1 MGTTELSKRSADTT
15 AEICAG
21 FELGDEAKQL
31 LAERRLHLEA
41 EPGAFL
47 DELLALEL
55 HVDAVRFLAYAL
67 PKREAVWWACQCVR
81 SVATDDDELAGLQAA
96 EAWVRDPSEQ
106 NRRAA
111 MEAAESLEFGSPDAW
126 AAVGAFWTEG
136 SLAPPDAPVLPPGD
150 ELTGHAV
157 AGSVLLAAV
166 QSEPEKAPEKQ
177 RGFVALGVDVANEAN
192 TWVAPGTGEGG
203 GS

>member
-1 MGTTELSKRSADTT
+1 MPTERRCRKRSADTT

-21 FELGDEAKQL
+21 FGLGEEAKKL
-31 LAERRLHLEA
+31 LAEERLNPEV

-81 SVATDDDELAGLQAA
+81 SVAAEADELPGLQAA
-96 EAWVRDPSEQ
+96 EAWVRDPSEE

-126 AAVGAFWTEG
+126 AAVGAFWAEG
-136 SLAPPDAPVLPPGD
+136 SLAPPDAPVVPPGRRP
-150 ELTGHAV
+150 HRPRAWR
-157 AGSVLLAAV
+157 A
-166 QSEPEKAPEKQ
+166 
-177 RGFVALGVDVANEAN
+177 R
-192 TWVAPGTGEGG
+192 
-203 GS
+203 